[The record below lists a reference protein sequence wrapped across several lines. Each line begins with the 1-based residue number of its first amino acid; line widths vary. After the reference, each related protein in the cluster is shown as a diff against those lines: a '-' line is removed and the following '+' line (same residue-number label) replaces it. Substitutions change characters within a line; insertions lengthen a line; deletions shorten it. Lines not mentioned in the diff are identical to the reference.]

1 MLTRDRALAL
11 LLSTEPSSIQR
22 MSSRLKSLIA
32 LWFVLQITLPFTA
45 PLQTLALG
53 DLLPTHNHSGV
64 PLPHES
70 SATPLPVASVG
81 SFAPSQAFALP
92 SSIAFTLAPRIV
104 LRGSWTTI
112 FDKSPVPI
120 RQTVLRL

>member
-1 MLTRDRALAL
+1 
-11 LLSTEPSSIQR
+11 
-22 MSSRLKSLIA
+22 MSPRLKRIVA
-32 LWFVLQITLPFTA
+32 VWFVLQIFLPFTA

-53 DLLPTHNHSGV
+53 DLLPAHHHGGV

-92 SSIAFTLAPRIV
+92 ASIAFTLAPRIV
-104 LRGSWTTI
+104 LGSSWTST
-112 FDKSPVPI
+112 FDVSPVPI